1 MLTLS
6 LSRRAEGREGWCA
19 KILRGSGSGPLQFV
33 GPRDQEFG
41 MSDGGRETTTSMGR
55 ILINLSDPAHHTPDG
70 SEGRGAGIG
79 GAELRGGSGF

>member
-1 MLTLS
+1 
-6 LSRRAEGREGWCA
+6 
-19 KILRGSGSGPLQFV
+19 
-33 GPRDQEFG
+33 